1 MDTYITVEHLLNIHF
16 SSLPLEK
23 KIEIKKEGRPMPNLN
38 IIQIKKTKSREFKR
52 SFNKDIYSKHDW
64 LCSYS
69 KTNRLF
75 CFPCILFCRTSGDK
89 NWSQNGINDLAHL
102 NDKISTH
109 IKSSLHLNAHLN
121 LKLLGKQDIRQQLSN
136 AFRLSIQK
144 HNETVT
150 NNRYILSKII
160 DCIKFCG
167 AFELALRGHNEKSDS
182 ENPGIFRGLINFS
195 FELDNTLKLHLEQS
209 TVFKSLSKIIQNEML
224 ECMLFVIRQNI
235 KNEIKNADFFSVI
248 SDETTD
254 VSAQFQMSII
264 FRYILSNGTPVE
276 RFWGFF
282 NPSGHDAKSLSE
294 CIKYNLK
301 EVTENHDKLISQSY
315 DGAAVMS
322 GRLSGVQKLIKDEYK
337 NAHFVHCYAHQVA
350 VLDKVVNHRIP
361 QSSNTRWNFKSRIVN
376 TVHENRELLIEC
388 MEEIENTFNQNI
400 AINQAC
406 AIRRMLNDEK
416 FIFWLNVFH
425 CLMPHVDILYNQLQ
439 NRKIDSIE
447 VKNAIS
453 RFEENI
459 QKERR
464 NFDNF
469 QNEMPGEVTQCRQK
483 RKRDDDT
490 LLSRI
495 CVAKEVCDIL
505 IVCVKDRFEYKAH
518 LNASLLFM
526 STEFPLYEK
535 NFPQT
540 YVDETIEAYPFL
552 NKTTIPMTSAKAERS
567 FSTLKRIKT
576 FLRNSMAEERLT
588 ALAMLSIE
596 KKMVNQ
602 ISNFNEEVIKVFMKK
617 KDRRIDLEF
626 KNITTWWVV
635 TAVFGTM

>member
-1 MDTYITVEHLLNIHF
+1 
-16 SSLPLEK
+16 
-23 KIEIKKEGRPMPNLN
+23 
-38 IIQIKKTKSREFKR
+38 
-52 SFNKDIYSKHDW
+52 
-64 LCSYS
+64 
-69 KTNRLF
+69 
-75 CFPCILFCRTSGDK
+75 
-89 NWSQNGINDLAHL
+89 
-102 NDKISTH
+102 
-109 IKSSLHLNAHLN
+109 
-121 LKLLGKQDIRQQLSN
+121 IRQQLSN

-167 AFELALRGHNEKSDS
+167 AFELAFRWHNEKSDS

-195 FELDNTLKLHLEQS
+195 SELDNTLKLHLEQS
-209 TVFKSLSKIIQNEML
+209 TVFKGLSKIIQNEML

-282 NPSGHDAKSLSE
+282 NPSGHDAKSLSK

-337 NAHFVHCYAHQVA
+337 NAHFVHCYAHQLNLILSQATMHNRDVRIFFSNLTDVTNFFSNSPQRVTILEKLLTIESLDHQIQDGTSKA
-350 VLDKVVNHRIP
+350 VL
-361 QSSNTRWNFKSRIVN
+361 
-376 TVHENRELLIEC
+376 L
-388 MEEIENTFNQNI
+388 
-400 AINQAC
+400 
-406 AIRRMLNDEK
+406 
-416 FIFWLNVFH
+416 
-425 CLMPHVDILYNQLQ
+425 ILYTKILQ
-439 NRKIDSIE
+439 KRKIDSIE
-447 VKNAIS
+447 VKNAVS

-535 NFPQT
+535 SFPQT

-552 NKTTIPMTSAKAERS
+552 NKRKLQTELELIYKRTDFRSVIGAVNLLQFIIDNNLEQIFSETFKLIRIIATIPMTSAEAERS

-602 ISNFNEEVIKVFMKK
+602 ISNFNEEFIKVFMKK

-626 KNITTWWVV
+626 KNITTKTCKMMVLETLRDDKNKYCMTGFKTLRGIIFKTEFFV
-635 TAVFGTM
+635 LALNL

>member
-1 MDTYITVEHLLNIHF
+1 MDTYVTVEHLLNIHF

-64 LCSYS
+64 LCGCS

-102 NDKISTH
+102 NNKISTH

-160 DCIKFCG
+160 ECIKFCG

-195 FELDNTLKLHLEQS
+195 SELDNTLKLHLEQS
-209 TVFKSLSKIIQNEML
+209 TVFKGLSKIIQNEML

-337 NAHFVHCYAHQVA
+337 IAHFVHCYAHQLNLILSQATMHNRDV
-350 VLDKVVNHRIP
+350 RI
-361 QSSNTRWNFKSRIVN
+361 F
-376 TVHENRELLIEC
+376 
-388 MEEIENTFNQNI
+388 
-400 AINQAC
+400 
-406 AIRRMLNDEK
+406 
-416 FIFWLNVFH
+416 
-425 CLMPHVDILYNQLQ
+425 
-439 NRKIDSIE
+439 
-447 VKNAIS
+447 
-453 RFEENI
+453 
-459 QKERR
+459 
-464 NFDNF
+464 
-469 QNEMPGEVTQCRQK
+469 
-483 RKRDDDT
+483 
-490 LLSRI
+490 
-495 CVAKEVCDIL
+495 
-505 IVCVKDRFEYKAH
+505 
-518 LNASLLFM
+518 
-526 STEFPLYEK
+526 FP
-535 NFPQT
+535 T
-540 YVDETIEAYPFL
+540 
-552 NKTTIPMTSAKAERS
+552 
-567 FSTLKRIKT
+567 
-576 FLRNSMAEERLT
+576 
-588 ALAMLSIE
+588 
-596 KKMVNQ
+596 
-602 ISNFNEEVIKVFMKK
+602 
-617 KDRRIDLEF
+617 
-626 KNITTWWVV
+626 
-635 TAVFGTM
+635 